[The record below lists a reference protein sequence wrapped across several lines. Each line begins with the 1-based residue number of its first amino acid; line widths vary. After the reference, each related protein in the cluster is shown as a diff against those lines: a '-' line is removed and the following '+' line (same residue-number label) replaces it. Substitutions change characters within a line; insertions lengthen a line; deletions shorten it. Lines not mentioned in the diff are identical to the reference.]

1 MAEPSTHINYTFED
15 IQRYLHGK
23 MSAAEMHALEKAAL
37 QDPFLSDAIEGY
49 RETSSVTAQ
58 QHLNEINAGLQEKK
72 QDSKVISIKNNNQW
86 LRIVAIIILLAGIG
100 VIGTYFFKK
109 SDKQN
114 QIAQTKNQES
124 EKQNIIDDS
133 VATVKPETSLV
144 NKNTVPVIAQ
154 NKKQK
159 KTYPLKKQK
168 PGKPYINADT
178 AKEVET
184 SVAYLKINTEKNM
197 KADKAFSP
205 APLSAQR
212 NNDSTQYLQYKSRGL
227 NVTAANT
234 FAGKVIDKN
243 NKPIAGAFVSANPK
257 SGAVTDLNG
266 NFTLQKNDSLLH
278 VNTTA
283 VGYVN
288 KNVLLKPDDSNLI
301 TLEQNQSAL
310 SDVVVTGYG
319 VKRKKSD
326 NQTAAPVG
334 GWQNFNNYVTT
345 KLNEDSTKENYMS
358 ENDIVEL
365 EFLIDDDGNPYNIK
379 ITKPLDDKRNLKAID
394 ILKSGP
400 RWTHPSKKKKVKV
413 AITF

>member
-15 IQRYLHGK
+15 IQRYLQGK

-58 QHLNEINAGLQEKK
+58 QHLNEINAGLQKKK

-86 LRIVAIIILLAGIG
+86 LRIVAMVILLAGIG

-124 EKQNIIDDS
+124 EKQNTIEDS

-159 KTYPLKKQK
+159 KTHPLKKQK
-168 PGKPYINADT
+168 PSKPYINADT

-184 SVAYLKINTEKNM
+184 SVASLKINPEKNM
-197 KADKAFSP
+197 EADKAFSP
-205 APLSAQR
+205 APLSAQK

-234 FAGKVIDKN
+234 FAGKVVDKN

-326 NQTAAPVG
+326 QTATPVG

-358 ENDIVEL
+358 DNDIVEL